1 MQGQSCSSDNKAAWG
16 CAWIPWPE
24 CLDSNLSS
32 TTYHFCDVG
41 SFTETMTT
49 RGQTFYITPLE
60 RRNPSL
66 GSFNWE
72 NTREVIYPRVTAVTL
87 MEGEEKDNTFLT
99 LQILKVT
106 LHCRTGKV
114 NGQDYLL

>member
-72 NTREVIYPRVTAVTL
+72 NTREVIYPMPAEQVT
-87 MEGEEKDNTFLT
+87 ESK
-99 LQILKVT
+99 
-106 LHCRTGKV
+106 
-114 NGQDYLL
+114 GQCSPWQSTP

>member
-72 NTREVIYPRVTAVTL
+72 NTREVIYPRH
-87 MEGEEKDNTFLT
+87 MK
-99 LQILKVT
+99 
-106 LHCRTGKV
+106 HSPR
-114 NGQDYLL
+114 

>member
-72 NTREVIYPRVTAVTL
+72 NTREVIYPRAPTGNGHSQDKSPGSFRVKGPSLGQHSGSVCTA
-87 MEGEEKDNTFLT
+87 
-99 LQILKVT
+99 QAAS
-106 LHCRTGKV
+106 
-114 NGQDYLL
+114 